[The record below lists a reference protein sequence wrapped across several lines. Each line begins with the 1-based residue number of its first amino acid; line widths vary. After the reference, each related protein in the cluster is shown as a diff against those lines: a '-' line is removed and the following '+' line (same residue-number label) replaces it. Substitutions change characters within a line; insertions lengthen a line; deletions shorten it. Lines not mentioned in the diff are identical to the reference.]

1 MEFFLNILEIPYNGK
16 KCDDINI
23 LKVIE
28 FLLFQIYYFLLC
40 VCFESL
46 SDLVLKA
53 FRISVWFAIKTIS
66 YCIRFLFQTIYHST

>member
-16 KCDDINI
+16 KYDDINI

-28 FLLFQIYYFLLC
+28 LLLFQIYYFLLC

-53 FRISVWFAIKTIS
+53 FQISV
-66 YCIRFLFQTIYHST
+66 